1 MTTIDTLDGDA
12 EAVGGEEV
20 VGALAVEVEV
30 FVIERLEVRLSRQ
43 PTISG
48 AVHHSKC
55 LPLAVVTT
63 TTSTNEHSVT

>member
-30 FVIERLEVRLSRQ
+30 FVVERLEVRLSRQ
-43 PTISG
+43 PTIS
-48 AVHHSKC
+48 
-55 LPLAVVTT
+55 
-63 TTSTNEHSVT
+63 